1 MADYKRRSNELH
13 QDNIANLKANE
24 NNSFL
29 IQKFSLFSGKES
41 KRLLDNICEI
51 VDGSF
56 SDADLAKNERKLSF
70 RDPELGNKTPH

>member
-1 MADYKRRSNELH
+1 MQMADYKRRSNELP
-13 QDNIANLKANE
+13 QDNLANLKSNE

-29 IQKFSLFSGKES
+29 IQKYSLFSDKES

-56 SDADLAKNERKLSF
+56 SDAVLAKNERKLSF
-70 RDPELGNKTPH
+70 RDPELGN